1 MWYNIN
7 ERAVLILELT
17 TLFKELG
24 YDIDWTKD
32 FTRYFE
38 LWGSWYKGKVK
49 SFHDYKVYNGVRKV
63 NVKRKSLQ
71 MAKKVCEDWADLEFN
86 ERVSITTD
94 NEETNKKLQKILDDN
109 DFWILCNQGIEKTF
123 ALGTGAFVCSVDNLT
138 IDEEG
143 NAIYDGEARTTIQ
156 FLTADKIIP
165 LTWDN
170 KGITECA
177 FVDTKTEKG
186 NKITKVSIH
195 KKDDNGQ
202 YVIINKF
209 YSNDR
214 NNLKPLPELD
224 YTFNTLGDIPWFEI
238 NKPNVCNNI
247 DLDSPYGV
255 SIFANSIDI
264 LEGLDIAY
272 DGIPNEYLLGKKR
285 IFIDKELTKI
295 NSIDG
300 SESLTFD
307 VNDIAFYAL
316 PSDFNSSNSIGLQD
330 NTQQLRIAEHTEG
343 IQFMLNLLSTKT
355 GFGQTYYKFDNGTVA
370 TATEVVSQNSQLF
383 RTLKK
388 HEIILESNLHDIVKI
403 IAHIETTFCNN
414 PMPFG
419 NVIIDFDDSIIE
431 DKQKQREIDKADMSI
446 GIMRREEYRAKYYG
460 ETEEEALKKLPE
472 VESLV

>member
-1 MWYNIN
+1 MKKI
-7 ERAVLILELT
+7 
-17 TLFKELG
+17 
-24 YDIDWTKD
+24 
-32 FTRYFE
+32 
-38 LWGSWYKGKVK
+38 VK
-49 SFHDYKVYNGVRKV
+49 I
-63 NVKRKSLQ
+63 KSLQ
-71 MAKKVCEDWADLEFN
+71 IAKKLWEDCADVEEN
-86 ERVSITTD
+86 ERNSITTEK
-94 NEETNKKLQKILDDN
+94 EETNKKLQKILDDN

-138 IDEEG
+138 IDEDG

-247 DLDSPYGV
+247 DLDSPYGI

-388 HEIILESNLHDIVKI
+388 HEIILESNLHDIAKI

-414 PMPFG
+414 PMPFE

>member
-17 TLFKELG
+17 ALFKELG

-32 FTRYFE
+32 FARYFE

-49 SFHDYKVYNGVRKV
+49 AFHDYKVYNGVRKV

-138 IDEEG
+138 IDEDG

-209 YSNDR
+209 YTSDR

-388 HEIILESNLHDIVKI
+388 HEIILEANLHDLVKI
-403 IAHIETTFCNN
+403 ISHIETTFCNN